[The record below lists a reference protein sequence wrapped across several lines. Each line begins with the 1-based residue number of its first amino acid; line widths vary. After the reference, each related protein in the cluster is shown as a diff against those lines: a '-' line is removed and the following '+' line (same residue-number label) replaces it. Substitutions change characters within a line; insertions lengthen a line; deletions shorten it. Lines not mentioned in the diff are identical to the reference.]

1 MRKLVCGLL
10 LLCLLL
16 TGCRNVEPAP
26 PVQEPIQVISVTAT
40 PATAVSPAPTD
51 TPLPTDT
58 PSPIPTDTP
67 APTPMDDEARLWAFI
82 DTMTT
87 EEKIGQLCM
96 FGFSGTDS
104 VSDEFAAI
112 MDAYHIGS
120 VILYGQ
126 NIKRTDKDGGF
137 SRCKKLTDSVSAA
150 NHTGIPL
157 LISTDVEGGTVTRFH
172 WKTTLDS
179 ARTLGKKDNMDKAR
193 SEFAYIGEGLL
204 SAGINVDLAPALDV
218 CKNPDEHFM
227 GKRIISSNADIVSDI
242 GVACIQG
249 LHESGVLSII
259 KHFPG
264 HGATN
269 TDSHDTIPK
278 VEKSL
283 DSLRMYE
290 LVPFKDALL
299 NGADGVMV
307 AHILYTSIDSDNVA
321 SQSDSFIWG
330 LLRDEYGF
338 GGIVMS
344 DDFRMAGIRKQR
356 SLDKAAVR
364 FIEAGG
370 DLILC
375 GANHTYQ
382 QKILDGLYAA
392 VQDGTITEDRLNE
405 SVFRILEAKERV
417 TDWVAVP

>member
-1 MRKLVCGLL
+1 
-10 LLCLLL
+10 
-16 TGCRNVEPAP
+16 
-26 PVQEPIQVISVTAT
+26 
-40 PATAVSPAPTD
+40 
-51 TPLPTDT
+51 
-58 PSPIPTDTP
+58 
-67 APTPMDDEARLWAFI
+67 
-82 DTMTT
+82 
-87 EEKIGQLCM
+87 M

-150 NHTGIPL
+150 NRTGIPL

-338 GGIVMS
+338 RGIVMS

-392 VQDGTITEDRLNE
+392 VQDGTISVDRLNE
-405 SVFRILEAKERV
+405 SVYRILSAKERV